1 MILTAVPNSNNS
13 YYALDTDGN
22 NISDGLQFNT
32 KWSGSGPKPYPYTLN
47 TQNAIAAD
55 SSAPN
60 ELLQDSTGGNW
71 MYDVRSGI
79 IFFPDYNSNLC
90 NNSSNKPVFS
100 FYKYIGNKGISK
112 AVTQGGGVTGPTGPG
127 LANVWY
133 ENFNLL
139 NLEDYGNSAGN
150 KFITTEG
157 FLYIQGFIAPITGD
171 YNNIKLKIKNVTIN
185 GGSSGFDIEASI
197 YSSNNSTQYYPQ
209 TRLCHG
215 SVSKSS
221 LSANE
226 FIDIETTTAATLQ
239 RGNLYFVCVKYTSDD
254 NTNVLNFWKY
264 KFIW

>member
-1 MILTAVPNSNNS
+1 
-13 YYALDTDGN
+13 
-22 NISDGLQFNT
+22 
-32 KWSGSGPKPYPYTLN
+32 
-47 TQNAIAAD
+47 
-55 SSAPN
+55 
-60 ELLQDSTGGNW
+60 

-139 NLEDYGNSAGN
+139 NLEDYGNAAGN

-157 FLYIQGFIAPITGD
+157 FLYLQGFVAPITGD
-171 YNNIKLKIKNVTIN
+171 YNSIKLKIKNVVIN
-185 GGSSGFDIEASI
+185 PGSSGFDIEASI
-197 YSSNNSTQYYPQ
+197 YSSNNSTQYIHKQDYV
-209 TRLCHG
+209 G

-226 FIDIETTTAATLQ
+226 FIDIETTCYITKRKFVFCLCKI
-239 RGNLYFVCVKYTSDD
+239 YFR
-254 NTNVLNFWKY
+254 
-264 KFIW
+264 